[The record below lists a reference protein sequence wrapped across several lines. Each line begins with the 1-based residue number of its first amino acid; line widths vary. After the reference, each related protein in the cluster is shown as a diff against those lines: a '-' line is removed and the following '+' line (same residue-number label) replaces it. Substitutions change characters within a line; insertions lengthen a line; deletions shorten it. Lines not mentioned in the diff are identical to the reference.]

1 MRPTLLLAT
10 VALVLG
16 GCNVFEGAYDSVVPA
31 TNDPVVLIRDGAAAM
46 DQNRPADAVK
56 ILEKAVEKAPEG
68 SVVKDEARVSLATA
82 ELQANGLTIL
92 DFEAFVSDLTA
103 EFDAAAGKGAT
114 GCAAKSFPDDHQ
126 IVGDVDLNGV
136 PGYAEIQSKIGVLV
150 RVRGL
155 LAAALGISAAPTAD
169 EVRAAVARLRARGAS
184 DRIVEAALLNAALAY
199 LATAY
204 DGILAA
210 GGRDLAWVRVAPP
223 AGASYVGYCAPSQ
236 TTVDGTKAAVK
247 ASMGPI
253 GASVTML
260 ELRAAAYPNSVGSTL
275 ITKARDA
282 YEKLRAELD
291 GANG

>member
-1 MRPTLLLAT
+1 MRLPLSLVA
-10 VALVLG
+10 VALVAG
-16 GCNVFEGAYDSVVPA
+16 GCNVFEGAYDSVVPK

-68 SVVKDEARVSLATA
+68 TLVKDEARVNLATA
-82 ELQANGLTIL
+82 TLQANGLTVL
-92 DFEAFVSDLTA
+92 DFEGFVTDLTA
-103 EFDAAAGKGAT
+103 EFDGAAGKGAT
-114 GCAAKSFPDDHQ
+114 SCAAKSFPNDHTMGG
-126 IVGDVDLNGV
+126 VVDLNGV
-136 PGYAEIQSKIGVLV
+136 PGYAEIGSKIAVLKGV
-150 RVRGL
+150 RVL
-155 LAAALGISAAPTAD
+155 LAKALGLSESPTAD
-169 EVRAAVARLRARGAS
+169 EVVAAVARLRARGAS

-204 DGILAA
+204 DSILAA
-210 GGRDLAWVRVAPP
+210 GGRDLTWVRVTPP
-223 AGASYVGYCAPSQ
+223 GGASYVGYCAPSQ
-236 TTVDGTKAAVK
+236 GTVDGAKAAVK

-275 ITKARDA
+275 VDKARDA

-291 GANG
+291 GAAG